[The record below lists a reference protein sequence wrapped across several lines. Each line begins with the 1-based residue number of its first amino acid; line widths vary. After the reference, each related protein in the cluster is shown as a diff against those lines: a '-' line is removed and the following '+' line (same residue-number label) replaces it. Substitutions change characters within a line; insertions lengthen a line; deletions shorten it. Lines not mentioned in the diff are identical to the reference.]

1 MKLTVREAAA
11 LLGAEEERV
20 HDWIEG
26 ESLPAQRIRGQY
38 RINRTELLEWAT
50 EHDVAV
56 APRAFARDDDPANA
70 PSLADALRAGGIHYR
85 VAGGALPEV
94 LRNIVALLPLD
105 DDADRDLLLHFILA
119 REGLGVA
126 AVGHG
131 IAIPHV
137 RTPIV
142 LSAAGSTA
150 ALAFLVDP
158 LPIKSPDDA
167 PVDTLFFLICPTV
180 HAHLAMLAKLAF
192 CLRAPAVRDALRRR
206 ADADEIVRIVAE
218 TESAER

>member
-1 MKLTVREAAA
+1 LKLSVREAAA

-20 HDWIEG
+20 HDWIEDDG
-26 ESLPAQRIRGQY
+26 LPAQRIRGQY

-50 EHDVAV
+50 EHDIAV
-56 APRAFARDDDPANA
+56 APRAFARDDDPADV

-85 VAGGALPEV
+85 VAGGELSEV
-94 LRNIVALLPLD
+94 LRNIIALLPLD
-105 DDADRDLLLHFILA
+105 DDADRDLLLHFLLA
-119 REGLGVA
+119 RDALGVA
-126 AVGHG
+126 AIGDG

-142 LSAAGSTA
+142 LSATGSTA
-150 ALAFLVDP
+150 ALAFLVEP
-158 LPIKSPDDA
+158 LPIPSPDEK

-206 ADADEIVRIVAE
+206 AGADEILGVVAE
-218 TESAER
+218 TERGE